1 MTKTIEIQVEKSRT
15 FIKGM
20 KRHIS
25 EMGERGITNEEVRR
39 FENDLA
45 TLEQQS
51 AEVDKIRAEVSEKV
65 KRMNETFMRVKE
77 TYSDAKKVIKGYY
90 PQERWMDYGIPDK
103 R

>member
-1 MTKTIEIQVEKSRT
+1 
-15 FIKGM
+15 M

-25 EMGERGITNEEVRR
+25 EKGERGITNEEVRR

-45 TLEQQS
+45 TLEQQT

>member
-51 AEVDKIRAEVSEKV
+51 AEVDKIRAELSEKV
-65 KRMNETFMRVKE
+65 KRMNETFVRVKE
-77 TYSDAKKVIKGYY
+77 IYSDAKKVIKGYY
-90 PQERWMDYGIPDK
+90 PQERWMDYGILDK